1 MDGTYNNVNPQEDMM
16 RFLDSLPQVRIAA
29 CGLLTVHIPTN
40 RVDVT
45 NITTGITKPLD
56 ITNMPPMRNRL
67 DQYVR
72 VIYTQEPDMLMYYN
86 PISQLVFNYD
96 PQWM

>member
-1 MDGTYNNVNPQEDMM
+1 MAVYNNKNPHDDMM
-16 RFLDSLPQVRIAA
+16 RFLNTLPQVRIAA
-29 CGLLTVHIPTN
+29 CGLVTVHIPTN

-45 NITTGITKPLD
+45 NVETGVSKPLD
-56 ITNMPPMRNRL
+56 ISKMPPMRNKL

-72 VIYTQEPDMLMYYN
+72 VVYTQEPDMLLYYN
-86 PISQLVFNYD
+86 PVTGHVYDYD